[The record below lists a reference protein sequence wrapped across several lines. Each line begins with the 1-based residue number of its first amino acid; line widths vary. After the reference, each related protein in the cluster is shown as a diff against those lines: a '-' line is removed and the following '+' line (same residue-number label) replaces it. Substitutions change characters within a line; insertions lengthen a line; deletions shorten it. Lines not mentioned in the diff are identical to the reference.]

1 MERKG
6 SVMVF
11 IEQEDGAIKD
21 VSLELL
27 TKAQDLAKTL
37 NEKVSAFIIGDK
49 VKHLVQDV
57 IEFGADIVY
66 YAEHSEF
73 KYFRTNPYFEAGKKI
88 IREENP
94 QIVLFGATHIGR
106 DYAPR
111 LASYFYTGLTADC
124 TELVIGEEK
133 MLYQIRPAF
142 GGNIRATI
150 VNPDYLPQMAT
161 VREGVMRKGEPIKGR
176 AGKSVEISVVPS
188 KEICEAVKV
197 ISRKRQARAI
207 NLKAAEII
215 VAGGMGLGSKEAFDM
230 LREFAHTIGAEI
242 AGTRAASDA
251 GWIEHERQVGQTGT
265 TVRPKL
271 YIAVGISGAIQ
282 HRAGMEESFKIIAVN
297 TDPEAPIFD
306 IADYK
311 IVGDYK
317 EVIPQL
323 MAAYKRLQK

>member
-49 VKHLVQDV
+49 VQHLVQDI
-57 IEFGADIVY
+57 IEYGADIVY
-66 YAEHSEF
+66 YSEHPEF
-73 KYFRTNPYFEAGKKI
+73 KYFRTNPYFEAGKKV

-161 VREGVMRKGEPIKGR
+161 VREGVMRKGEPQKGR
-176 AGKSVEISVVPS
+176 TGKSIAISVTPS
-188 KEICEAVKV
+188 KEICDAVKV
-197 ISRKRQARAI
+197 INRKRQARAI

-215 VAGGMGLGSKEAFDM
+215 VAGGMGIGSKEAFDM
-230 LREFAHTIGAEI
+230 LREFAHMIGAEI

>member
-11 IEQEDGAIKD
+11 IEQEDGVIKD

-27 TKAQDLAKTL
+27 TKAQDLAMELK
-37 NEKVSAFIIGDK
+37 ERVSAFIIGDS
-49 VKHLVQDV
+49 VKHLLDDV
-57 IEFGADIVY
+57 AAHGADIVY
-66 YAEHSEF
+66 YSEHPEF
-73 KYFRTNPYFEAGKKI
+73 KYFRTDPYFEAGKQI
-88 IREENP
+88 IRKENP
-94 QIVLFGATHIGR
+94 QIVLFGASHIGR

-150 VNPDYLPQMAT
+150 INPDYLPQMAT
-161 VREGVMRKGEPIKGR
+161 VREGVMRKGDAQKGR
-176 AGKSVEISVVPS
+176 KAEYVAVDVKLE
-188 KEICEAVKV
+188 KDICEAVKV
-197 ISRKRQARAI
+197 ISRKRQARAV

-215 VAGGMGLGSKEAFDM
+215 VAGGMGLGSKESFDM
-230 LREFAHTIGAEI
+230 LREFAHMIGAEI
-242 AGTRAASDA
+242 AGTRAAIDA
-251 GWIEHERQVGQTGT
+251 GWVEHERQVGQTGT

-271 YIAVGISGAIQ
+271 YVAVGISGAIQ

-311 IVGDYK
+311 IIGDYK